1 MRKRR
6 TGKYHAVKTV
16 IDGITF
22 DSKGEAKR
30 YQELQLMLKAGEISE
45 FSRQVP
51 FVLAPAVVLN
61 GRKKPALRYVAD
73 FVYCDRQGLQ
83 VVEDFKGVVTPV
95 YVIKRHLM
103 KHIHN
108 IEILEVTA

>member
-16 IDGITF
+16 VDDIKF

-73 FVYCDRQGLQ
+73 FVYCDKQGFQ
-83 VVEDFKGVVTPV
+83 VVEDFKGGSPLTDVFK
-95 YVIKRHLM
+95 IKRHLM
-103 KHIHN
+103 KVVHGID
-108 IEILEVTA
+108 IFES